1 MELSPSYRPRKR
13 SRFTP
18 SAAALALVSSTPVTG
33 RSATAQSSDAAAT
46 RSVSLLEQA
55 NAVRSQRALETAVQ
69 NLRAALDRLDEDTR
83 EELDTLRLSARLE
96 LQRLSLHLV
105 AQVEGQTASE
115 QSDWETQYRAQRSL
129 KRRCEDLRS
138 MVRNV
143 HVIVAQKQRPA
154 SMIAS

>member
-1 MELSPSYRPRKR
+1 MEVSPSYRPRKR

-18 SAAALALVSSTPVTG
+18 SAAALALVSSTPVTS
-33 RSATAQSSDAAAT
+33 RASLAHPSDAPDT

-55 NAVRSQRALETAVQ
+55 SAARSQRALETAVQ
-69 NLRAALDRLDEDTR
+69 NLRNTLDRLDEDTR

-96 LQRLSLHLV
+96 LQRLSLQLV
-105 AQVEGQTASE
+105 AQLEGQTASE

-129 KRRCEDLRS
+129 KRRCEDLRAL
-138 MVRNV
+138 VRSV
-143 HVIVAQKQRPA
+143 HVMVAQKQRPA

>member
-1 MELSPSYRPRKR
+1 MEVSPSYRPRKR

-18 SAAALALVSSTPVTG
+18 SAAALALVSSTPVPG
-33 RSATAQSSDAAAT
+33 RASLVHSSDS
-46 RSVSLLEQA
+46 RPVSLLEQA
-55 NAVRSQRALETAVQ
+55 SAARSQRALETAVQ
-69 NLRAALDRLDEDTR
+69 NLRAALERLDEDTR

-115 QSDWETQYRAQRSL
+115 QSDWETQFRAQRSL
-129 KRRCEDLRS
+129 KRRCDDLRS

-143 HVIVAQKQRPA
+143 HVMVAQKQRPT